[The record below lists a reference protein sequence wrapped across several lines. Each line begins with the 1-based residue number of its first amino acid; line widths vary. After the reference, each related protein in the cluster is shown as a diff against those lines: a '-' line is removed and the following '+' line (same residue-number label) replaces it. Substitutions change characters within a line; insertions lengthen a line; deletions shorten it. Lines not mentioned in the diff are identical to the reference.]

1 MQLLPKELTFV
12 NAILINISVIIS
24 TILSY
29 YFVSLHL
36 ETKKNRTNLS
46 FVSGVFF
53 SRQTIGTNLVTG
65 LALGVISFVL
75 SINRI
80 PLFGESNG
88 VDMRY
93 VMIFFAV
100 IYGSDVLGIIT
111 SVTLIALKYFS
122 YVNAMPA
129 ITFNEYFNNLVF
141 TVLLLALCIFM
152 RHKKIPI
159 WPANFL
165 FLFVFMSLRLFLF
178 SFYFA
183 PFFQLRKLT
192 EFAVY
197 LILYSI
203 IFIATTFIINAAVSA
218 SQSVHV
224 YRTAAI
230 YDGLT
235 GVYNKESFHFFL
247 DYVAN
252 NITKKEAGNLSLA
265 VIDVDNFKQ
274 VNDNF
279 GHPVGDLALKHI
291 AKILSQEQIQYRHY
305 ICRIGGDEFAIIHNE
320 PPQEAEAFFRQ
331 IFKNLEQ
338 SPFMFE
344 DTPIHLEIS
353 AGLTHF
359 QIDQNFNMEQA
370 FQEADEALYRAKNSG
385 KKQLVVTYSVTNQPA
400 EA

>member
-12 NAILINISVIIS
+12 NAIVINISVIIS

-36 ETKKNRTNLS
+36 GTKKSRTNLS
-46 FVSGVFF
+46 FVSGDLF
-53 SRQTIGTNLVTG
+53 SKENIGTRLVTG
-65 LALGVISFVL
+65 IALGVISFVL

-80 PLFGESNG
+80 SLFGESNG

-100 IYGSDVLGIIT
+100 LYGSDVLGIIT
-111 SVTLIALKYFS
+111 SVTLIGLKYFS
-122 YVNAMPA
+122 YVNAMPP
-129 ITFNEYFNNLVF
+129 ITFSEYFNNMVF

-152 RHKKIPI
+152 RHKKISV

-165 FLFVFMSLRLFLF
+165 FLFVFMLLRLFLF

-197 LILYSI
+197 LILYSA

-252 NITKKEAGNLSLA
+252 NASKKDTGNLSLS

-274 VNDNF
+274 VNDNY
-279 GHPVGDLALKHI
+279 GHPVGDLALKHV
-291 AKILSQEQIQYRHY
+291 AAILSKGQVDYRHY

-320 PPQEAEAFFRQ
+320 SPEDAEAFFSHV
-331 IFKNLEQ
+331 FKNLEQ

-344 DTPIHLEIS
+344 NTPVSLEIS

-359 QIDQNFNMEQA
+359 KIDQHFNMERA
-370 FQEADEALYRAKNSG
+370 FQEADEALYQAKNNG
-385 KKQLVVTYSVTNQPA
+385 KKQLVVTHSYS
-400 EA
+400 E

>member
-36 ETKKNRTNLS
+36 GTKKARTNLS
-46 FVSGVFF
+46 FVSGDLF
-53 SRQTIGTNLVTG
+53 SRERLGTNLVTG

-100 IYGSDVLGIIT
+100 LYGSDVLGIIT
-111 SVTLIALKYFS
+111 SVTLIGLKYFS
-122 YVNAMPA
+122 YVHSMPA

-141 TVLLLALCIFM
+141 TILLLSLCIYM
-152 RHKKIPI
+152 RHKKISI

-165 FLFVFMSLRLFLF
+165 FLFVFMLLRLFLF

-197 LILYSI
+197 LIMYSV

-252 NITKKEAGNLSLA
+252 NISKKESGNLSLA

-279 GHPVGDLALKHI
+279 GHPVGDLALKHV
-291 AKILSQEQIQYRHY
+291 AKIISQGQIEYRHY

-320 PPQEAEAFFRQ
+320 TPEEAEAFFNQ
-331 IFKNLEQ
+331 IFENLTQ
-338 SPFMFE
+338 SPFIFE
-344 DTPIHLEIS
+344 DTLIELEIS

-359 QIDQNFNMEQA
+359 DIDQHFNIERA
-370 FQEADEALYRAKNSG
+370 FQEADEALYQAKNNG
-385 KKQLVVTYSVTNQPA
+385 KKQLVITHSKG
-400 EA
+400 